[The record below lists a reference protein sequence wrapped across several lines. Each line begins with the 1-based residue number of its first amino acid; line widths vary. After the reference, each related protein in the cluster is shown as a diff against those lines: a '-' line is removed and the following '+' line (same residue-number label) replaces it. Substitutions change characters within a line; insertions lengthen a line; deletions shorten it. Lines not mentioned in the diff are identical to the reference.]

1 MTIINYDD
9 IIGKKFKT
17 ITNNV
22 FCLNNPTNCLI
33 ISKTDSGKTKV
44 VMNLIAKNCIYEKIH
59 IYTNNINDKYNWLKN
74 KFKDDVFIYLN
85 EIDFDKID
93 KNYINLII
101 FDDLLFSN
109 EKISKSYCKSRKLNC
124 TCIFI
129 GHRYFKNIDR
139 TLKNNIDYLIFT
151 QLDKKEL
158 NMLYQDINLNI
169 TLKDFQNI
177 NNDLKIY
184 EFITIDKYNEHEFM
198 RIRKNFDQ
206 IYIPK

>member
-1 MTIINYDD
+1 MTIINFDD
-9 IIGKKFKT
+9 IIGKKFKI

-22 FCLNNPTNCLI
+22 FCLNHPTNCLI
-33 ISKTDSGKTKV
+33 MGKTNV
-44 VMNLIAKNCIYEKIH
+44 VMNLIAKNFIYEKIY
-59 IYTNNINDKYNWLKN
+59 IYSNNIDDKYNWLQN
-74 KFKDDVFIYLN
+74 KFKNDVFIYLN

-93 KNYINLII
+93 KGYVNLII
-101 FDDLLFSN
+101 FDDLVFSN
-109 EKISKSYCKSRKLNC
+109 KKISEFYCKSRKLNC

-158 NMLYQDINLNI
+158 NMLYQDINLII
-169 TLKDFQNI
+169 TLKEFQNI
-177 NNDLKIY
+177 NNNLKRY
-184 EFITIDKYNEHEFM
+184 EFIMIDKYNENEFM

>member
-1 MTIINYDD
+1 M
-9 IIGKKFKT
+9 
-17 ITNNV
+17 
-22 FCLNNPTNCLI
+22 NC
-33 ISKTDSGKTKV
+33 S
-44 VMNLIAKNCIYEKIH
+44 
-59 IYTNNINDKYNWLKN
+59 
-74 KFKDDVFIYLN
+74 
-85 EIDFDKID
+85 
-93 KNYINLII
+93 
-101 FDDLLFSN
+101 
-109 EKISKSYCKSRKLNC
+109 
-124 TCIFI
+124 CIFI

-139 TLKNNIDYLIFT
+139 TSKNNIDYLIFT

-184 EFITIDKYNEHEFM
+184 EFIMIDKCNENEFM

>member
-1 MTIINYDD
+1 MTIINFDD
-9 IIGKKFKT
+9 IIGKKFET
-17 ITNNV
+17 ITNNI
-22 FCLNNPTNCLI
+22 FCLNHPKNCLI
-33 ISKTDSGKTKV
+33 IGKTNSGKTNI

-59 IYTNNINDKYNWLKN
+59 IYSNNIDDKYSWLKN
-74 KFKDDVFIYLN
+74 KFKNDVFIYLN
-85 EIDFDKID
+85 EINFDNID
-93 KNYINLII
+93 KKYVNLII
-101 FDDLLFSN
+101 FDDLVFSN
-109 EKISKSYCKSRKLNC
+109 KKISEFYCKSRKLNC

-169 TLKDFQNI
+169 TLKEFQNI
-177 NNDLKIY
+177 NNDLKRY
-184 EFITIDKYNEHEFM
+184 EFIMIDKYNEHEFM

>member
-1 MTIINYDD
+1 MTIINFDD
-9 IIGKKFKT
+9 IIGKKFET

-22 FCLNNPTNCLI
+22 FCLNHPSNCLVI
-33 ISKTDSGKTKV
+33 GKTNFGKTNV
-44 VMNLIAKNCIYEKIH
+44 EMNLIAKNCIYEKIH
-59 IYTNNINDKYNWLKN
+59 IYSNNIDDKYSWLKN
-74 KFKDDVFIYLN
+74 KFKNDVFIYIN
-85 EIDFDKID
+85 EINFDEID
-93 KNYINLII
+93 KRYVNLII
-101 FDDLLFSN
+101 FDDLVFSN
-109 EKISKSYCKSRKLNC
+109 KKISEFYCKSRKLNC

-158 NMLYQDINLNI
+158 NMLFQDINLNI
-169 TLKDFQNI
+169 TLKEFQNI
-177 NNDLKIY
+177 NNNLKRY
-184 EFITIDKYNEHEFM
+184 EFIMIDKFNENGFM